1 MILGHHRIAV
11 AVLALVIAAL
21 LASAASAQPIDEL
34 GPTSQ
39 PAQPSRHVAALPK
52 PREVRVVNV
61 TAGSAFDWR
70 DAGIGAGA
78 AFAVTMI
85 GLGGVTLVSTRR
97 RAEQQR
103 TATN

>member
-1 MILGHHRIAV
+1 MILKHHRIAV
-11 AVLALVIAAL
+11 PVLALVIAAL
-21 LASAASAQPIDEL
+21 FAPAASAQPIDEF

-39 PAQPSRHVAALPK
+39 PAQPSRHVATVPK

-61 TAGSAFDWR
+61 NADSAFDWR

-85 GLGGVTLVSTRR
+85 GLGGVTLVSARR
-97 RAEQQR
+97 RAEQR
-103 TATN
+103 TATS